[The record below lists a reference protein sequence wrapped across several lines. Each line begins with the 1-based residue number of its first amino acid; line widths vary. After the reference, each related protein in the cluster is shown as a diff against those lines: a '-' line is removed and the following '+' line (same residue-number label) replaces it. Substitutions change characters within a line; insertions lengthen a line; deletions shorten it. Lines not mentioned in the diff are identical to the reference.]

1 VKKQAS
7 AFNNT
12 QNSQRPL
19 ICATISPIPEDR
31 PTGRSIFN
39 IKLSNIKA
47 HGIYVVLP
55 VFRQNEESETMR
67 ANESIKLQ
75 TKKKGWGQ
83 LRKHVVGGHSMGQSS
98 CKI

>member
-7 AFNNT
+7 ASNNT
-12 QNSQRPL
+12 KNSQRPL
-19 ICATISPIPEDR
+19 IRATISPIPEDR

-47 HGIYVVLP
+47 HGICVALHVS
-55 VFRQNEESETMR
+55 RQNEKSETMH

-75 TKKKGWGQ
+75 TKNKGRGRP
-83 LRKHVVGGHSMGQSS
+83 RKRVVGGRSMGQSS